1 MAPCGCLG
9 RAPTWNLLPGGTRT
23 LLNVHLS
30 DQLSELSIITTLLIS
45 RDTMSSQALPV
56 ALQSKLLGYGRAG
69 SAHLSAINL
78 DL

>member
-1 MAPCGCLG
+1 M
-9 RAPTWNLLPGGTRT
+9 WLPRQSPSYFRHSLVERS

-30 DQLSELSIITTLLIS
+30 DQLSELCIITTLLIF